1 MSRPPYQSNISFE
14 EKSAAPRRQNRNGPP
29 PVPLKDDGPGP
40 KDTYNQPVPTLGY
53 EEAGYAGTSYQ
64 GFSQSAG
71 ANVGRKKSMIR
82 PERERIEPGHRLYH
96 YREHAAADDV
106 RVQPSSELFPHTAV
120 T

>member
-1 MSRPPYQSNISFE
+1 MSRPPFNTNISFE
-14 EKSAAPRRQNRNGPP
+14 EKPPAPRRQSTARGPPP
-29 PVPLKDDGPGP
+29 PVPMKDNGGGS
-40 KDTYNQPVPTLGY
+40 KDAYGQPIPTLGY
-53 EEAGYAGTSYQ
+53 EEAGYAAGSSYQ

-106 RVQPSSELFPHTAV
+106 RVQPSSEF
-120 T
+120 